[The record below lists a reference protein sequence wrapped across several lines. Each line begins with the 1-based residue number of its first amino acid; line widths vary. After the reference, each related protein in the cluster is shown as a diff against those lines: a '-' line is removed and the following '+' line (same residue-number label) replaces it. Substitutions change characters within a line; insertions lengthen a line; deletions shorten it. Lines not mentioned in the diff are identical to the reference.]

1 MFISNDS
8 NYTFGQFLANE
19 NGDDIKAPVY
29 TKCFTDTEALEG
41 YRFIQDPEETDP
53 EKCVSFSVYD
63 AVSEEATATPFFKK
77 AAVSDLTSVMFRLD
91 AKILDDG
98 AIRELPFYHVI
109 VPVENIA
116 DGTLKYLV
124 IQMTKEVEI
133 FPENYPYYELADTFA
148 DAQPTS
154 ADAPSGGGGGGGGGD
169 DRNPLYPL
177 INITFTVNPSEY
189 ENDYNGF
196 TLILYDTSSQDI
208 INGYEIMRVD
218 EESDYE
224 LVTSRS
230 QHAVEAG
237 LTETF
242 TYGIL
247 PGKSV
252 YMMGAQAGASL
263 VEDVTAISGNYDYET
278 VEGLEL
284 IKISGDC
291 SITVDGINK

>member
-19 NGDDIKAPVY
+19 NGDDIKSPVY

-41 YRFIQDPEETDP
+41 YRFIHDPEETDP

-63 AVSEEATATPFFKK
+63 AVSEEATATPFLNK

-91 AKILDDG
+91 TLILDSG

-148 DAQPTS
+148 DAEPTS
-154 ADAPSGGGGGGGGGD
+154 ADAPSGGGGGESDFSVANVTITNNAGVSISSLPLANILDAPAEAGLPVTGYISPKIED
-169 DRNPLYPL
+169 IIAADNTASYLVPLYNGALLFYPYYGAVSTVTTTRLLEATNLQGNVTILDDGILL
-177 INITFTVNPSEY
+177 ITGDCS
-189 ENDYNGF
+189 F
-196 TLILYDTSSQDI
+196 TLIVPF
-208 INGYEIMRVD
+208 E
-218 EESDYE
+218 
-224 LVTSRS
+224 
-230 QHAVEAG
+230 
-237 LTETF
+237 
-242 TYGIL
+242 
-247 PGKSV
+247 
-252 YMMGAQAGASL
+252 
-263 VEDVTAISGNYDYET
+263 
-278 VEGLEL
+278 
-284 IKISGDC
+284 
-291 SITVDGINK
+291 